1 MTMTHASGIGN
12 LSKTRADLAARHLS
26 SIILYG
32 YCRCLDAMHTTACLL
47 RQAMCIDRET
57 GENHIV
63 SHYNTTARSLHP

>member
-32 YCRCLDAMHTTACLL
+32 YCRCLDAMRNAY
-47 RQAMCIDRET
+47 DRLPSAASYV
-57 GENHIV
+57 H
-63 SHYNTTARSLHP
+63 